1 MKMEN
6 QMKLWDLLVWWNQRF
21 RKVNSE
27 MLLNIFY
34 VNNKSLFFV
43 YI

>member
-6 QMKLWDLLVWWNQRF
+6 QMKLLDLLVWWNQRF

-27 MLLNIFY
+27 MLLNILY